1 MATGNG
7 LYKAGEGHRDLFG
20 EVLDECASESCGEL
34 NEEKNLVIKKARTVK
49 AAHWQ
54 ARDEM
59 ARQQSTPLYTSLMN
73 RSDVAARNG
82 REDIAATMMMGEIT
96 KAAREEIKAKADDNI
111 AQALMDSLEEFAKA
125 ITIEECRL
133 NLPLAMTKKM
143 TLDDHAR
150 RVEVTRS
157 IQFMGARQA
166 WAAYQAVLAGGDLD
180 ECQLFE
186 SGAET
191 FMKELAEGGT
201 AKLAASNPSKYQAL
215 SGVATDE
222 VDAAYKFLGRME
234 AERSRRVP
242 SWLTTSKGVYAQLE
256 NIGSQLC
263 GEHVS
268 FMSPGQSARLW
279 TGTGSKLPS
288 PLTVHDEWPIR
299 FLNPR
304 SPLPGWSEVTQRFSN
319 GTVTRAPAVA
329 ATTKSY

>member
-7 LYKAGEGHRDLFG
+7 LYKAAEGHRDLFA
-20 EVLDECASESCGEL
+20 EVIDECASESCGEL
-34 NEEKNLVIKKARTVK
+34 NEEKNLVIKKARAVK

-59 ARQQSTPLYTSLMN
+59 ARQQSTPLYTSLVN
-73 RSDVAARNG
+73 RSDNAARTG
-82 REDIAATMMMGEIT
+82 REDIAATMMMGEIN
-96 KAAREEIKAKADDNI
+96 KAAREEIMAKADDSV

-125 ITIEECRL
+125 ISIEEGRL

-166 WAAYQAVLAGGDLD
+166 WAGYQALLAEGDLD
-180 ECQLFE
+180 EIQLFE
-186 SGAET
+186 SAAET
-191 FMKELAEGGT
+191 WMKELAEGGT
-201 AKLAASNPSKYQAL
+201 AKLTASNPKYQAL

-242 SWLTTSKGVYAQLE
+242 EWVTTSKGVYAQLE
-256 NIGSQLC
+256 NLASQLC
-263 GEHVS
+263 GQHVS
-268 FMSPGQSARLW
+268 FMSPGESARLW

-304 SPLPGWSEVTQRFSN
+304 TPLAGWSEIIQRHSN